1 MSSVEAADAK
11 EIVQEENEVLTSYE
25 ENEVR
30 EQNGGDIP
38 EKPEQLEKS
47 EENSMPSSQEEVRH
61 ILVNF
66 SNWISVVVVF
76 LHFFMRLLFYLRQG
90 YACYF
95 PYIFIGL

>member
-11 EIVQEENEVLTSYE
+11 EIVQQENEVLTSYE

-30 EQNGGDIP
+30 EQNGGDFP

-47 EENSMPSSQEEVRH
+47 KENSMPSSQEEVRH

-66 SNWISVVVVF
+66 SNCISVVVVF
-76 LHFFMRLLFYLRQG
+76 
-90 YACYF
+90 
-95 PYIFIGL
+95 